1 VHSAA
6 ANSECP
12 AEPRQPTSLAASV
25 SSQVKFIFPGNF
37 CIYASGGAAGAAPW
51 PNFTKRGNDCPDSRT
66 TCVQNF
72 TPLALSAVE
81 KSVTVQRSKK
91 KHSKLSIPHTTVW
104 WDKKVHFLDHLI
116 TQCFTGLMLF
126 LTPNQQCQSTEGEWI
141 TLYSRCIIYTVVLA
155 CLHARTCRPYGVF
168 RR

>member
-1 VHSAA
+1 MHNTVWWGNKSVSKTEIPPYGLKPHAIQNACRGSCPIPNPLRSVGACRS

-91 KHSKLSIPHTTVW
+91 NTV
-104 WDKKVHFLDHLI
+104 
-116 TQCFTGLMLF
+116 
-126 LTPNQQCQSTEGEWI
+126 N
-141 TLYSRCIIYTVVLA
+141 
-155 CLHARTCRPYGVF
+155 
-168 RR
+168 